1 MGAHVRAWRV
11 RSGGACSVLLAWL
24 GACSLDTSGQGS
36 ASGAMPGGNDDD
48 TSSESDG
55 SALDASTGAGSGQVD
70 GDTAVDPSNDAS
82 DGATSS
88 STGPADDG
96 DETTGPPVDPCES
109 PPPVTFEI
117 DVTQALLAPPM
128 QLGADAS
135 EGPYAY
141 SESADEGRASFEFQV
156 PCQAEF
162 RAWARVYDPG
172 VGANAL
178 DPGPDSFFVSFDGE
192 STTEWR
198 YGCQM
203 ADAAAFGGAWSWEP
217 VVENACFFA
226 SELRRTLSP
235 GTHLLHLTN
244 RESGDHSM
252 NNVAAVA
259 RVVVTSDPSYVPP

>member
-1 MGAHVRAWRV
+1 MGAHVRAWRA
-11 RSGGACSVLLAWL
+11 RSCGACSVLLAWL

-55 SALDASTGAGSGQVD
+55 SALGTSTSTSTSAGSGQVD
-70 GDTAVDPSNDAS
+70 GDTAVDPSSDA
-82 DGATSS
+82 

-117 DVTQALLAPPM
+117 DVTQAVLAAPM
-128 QLGADAS
+128 QLGESPS

-141 SESADEGRASFEFQV
+141 SETAEQGRASFELQV

-178 DPGPDSFFVSFDGE
+178 DPGPDSFYVSFDGE
-192 STTEWR
+192 STTEWW

-203 ADAAAFGGAWSWEP
+203 TDAAAFGGAWSWEP
-217 VVENACFFA
+217 VVDNPYCFA
-226 SELRRTLSP
+226 SDFRRTLSP

-244 RESGDHSM
+244 RENGDHAM
-252 NNVAAVA
+252 INVAAVA
-259 RVVVTSDPSYVPP
+259 RVVVTSDPAYVP